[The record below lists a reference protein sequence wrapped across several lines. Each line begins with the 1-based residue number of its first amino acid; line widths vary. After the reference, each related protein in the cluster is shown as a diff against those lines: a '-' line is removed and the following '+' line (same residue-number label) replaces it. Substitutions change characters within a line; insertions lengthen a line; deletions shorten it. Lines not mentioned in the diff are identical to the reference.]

1 MPLGG
6 TYGLGSR
13 IGRGLRVSA
22 SGGTI
27 QRHSAANAPRA
38 TTTDDLFLGNPDMM
52 GGVDV
57 NFQLGRCISRHGQ
70 SCNRGD
76 LAAPQMEPWAL
87 ANDENCSSSS

>member
-1 MPLGG
+1 
-6 TYGLGSR
+6 
-13 IGRGLRVSA
+13 
-22 SGGTI
+22 
-27 QRHSAANAPRA
+27 
-38 TTTDDLFLGNPDMM
+38 MM